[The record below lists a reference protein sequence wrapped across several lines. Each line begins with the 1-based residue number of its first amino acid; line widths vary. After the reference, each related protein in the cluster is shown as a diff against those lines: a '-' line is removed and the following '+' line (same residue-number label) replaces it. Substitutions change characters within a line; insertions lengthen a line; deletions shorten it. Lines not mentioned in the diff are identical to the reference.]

1 MWLSVQQVLADSSEA
16 SGTPKATFDAAT
28 LHLEP
33 GFLHLVTELSHPEDQ
48 ARQETKLRK
57 LQAQVSV
64 PCCPTLALE
73 QAPQSTPQA
82 HHRLSKDPNS

>member
-33 GFLHLVTELSHPEDQ
+33 RSLHLVTELSHPEDQ
-48 ARQETKLRK
+48 ARQETKLWK
-57 LQAQVSV
+57 LEAQKGPSEASLGVRD
-64 PCCPTLALE
+64 
-73 QAPQSTPQA
+73 PQ
-82 HHRLSKDPNS
+82 